1 MADLKKIQECID
13 QIAPLIKE
21 VEALQ
26 PVSQGRF
33 GGTTVEPTYLAD
45 DINALKEKIKSWY
58 AVTVQI
64 LINEIGDSNPQL
76 FDFSTRWRKPI
87 RTYDYK
93 ASLKTRLQNARSD
106 LNILLAVANVKGEDT
121 PVAAVKPPK
130 VFISH
135 KTEDKAYAD
144 ALTQLINFIIGAD
157 GDKLFCSSIP
167 GYGIKPSQDI
177 IDNIK
182 SQFDNHNL
190 FVIIIHSPRYYKS
203 AVCLNEMGAA
213 WALNTKFCSFLTKD
227 CRIDQLTGVIGKEE
241 MCISPN
247 ADEETLNAHLNSLKD
262 DLAAFFGSNPIDQTK
277 WEHARKQFIQAVSE
291 IKDADVPGEARD
303 LFDTLYLP
311 TFDTIFDFLDAD
323 HFYDW
328 AYMCAIDGNTIL
340 PKRIYDAMG
349 RAIAYIRSRP
359 KHKEYAGWDS
369 LIQNLGLLLSDF
381 KTVFSCH
388 SDSMGPE
395 AYTVERFYKNGP
407 WGPGSNPEPKYR
419 IDLEAYNEHTRLI
432 TDLMLEL
439 ARLGNLILTRIRA
452 IHLEYKRDL
461 GLLYID
467 DRVDVP
473 DLVYREDEISDAPYP
488 GIDAFISVRLSRE
501 IHYGSS
507 GTIGID
513 GYEREYVKSLFV
525 E

>member
-1 MADLKKIQECID
+1 MADLKKIQDCID
-13 QIAPLIKE
+13 QITPLIEE

-26 PVSQGRF
+26 PVTKGRF
-33 GGTTVEPTYLAD
+33 GGTPVEPTYLAD
-45 DINALKEKIKSWY
+45 DINALKEKIDTWH
-58 AVTVQI
+58 AVTAQI
-64 LINEIGDSNPQL
+64 LVNEVGDSNPQL
-76 FDFSTRWRKPI
+76 FDFSSRWRAPI
-87 RTYDYK
+87 RAYDYK
-93 ASLKTRLQNARSD
+93 TSLKRKLERARTD
-106 LNILLAVANVKGEDT
+106 LRILLSVAKEKGEDT
-121 PVAAVKPPK
+121 PAAAVKPPK

-135 KTEDKAYAD
+135 KTEDSAYAE
-144 ALTQLINFIIGAD
+144 ALKNLINFIIGAE

-182 SQFDNHNL
+182 AQFSNYNL

-241 MCISPN
+241 ICISPN

-262 DLAAFFGSNPIDQTK
+262 DLAAFFGSKPIDQTK
-277 WEHARKQFIQAVSE
+277 WEHERKQFVQRISE

-311 TFDTIFDFLDAD
+311 TFDTLFDLLDAD

-328 AYMCAIDGNTIL
+328 AYMCALDGNTIL
-340 PKRIYDAMG
+340 LKRIYDAMG
-349 RAIAYIRSRP
+349 RAIAYIKSRP
-359 KHKEYAGWDS
+359 KHKEYASWDS

-388 SDSMGPE
+388 SDNVGPE
-395 AYTVERFYKNGP
+395 AYTVERFYKYGP
-407 WGPGSNPEPKYR
+407 MGQGYNPNYK

-432 TDLMLEL
+432 TDLLLEL

-452 IHLEYKRDL
+452 IHPEYKREL

-467 DRVDVP
+467 NRVDVP

-488 GIDAFISVRLSRE
+488 GIKAFISVRLSRDTY
-501 IHYGSS
+501 YGGS

-513 GYEREYVKSLFV
+513 GYEEEHVKKLTC
-525 E
+525 